1 VKSLPNT
8 KWNNATNAQC
18 WQRLTNLVISEGN
31 VEKNYCGFAGVADEN
46 AADKG

>member
-18 WQRLTNLVISEGN
+18 WQRLTNLGIYAVKVTKS
-31 VEKNYCGFAGVADEN
+31 YCGFVVVAVESQD
-46 AADKG
+46 